1 MPEPPLLR
9 TNVPLL
15 CPSCRGSRLDVSST
29 GALCPECGENFK
41 ADERGVLT
49 LTKKVNEDELRQ
61 RHIWDEVTRGHTQ
74 TSDPWHTFVSPAGLR
89 YGRMLRKLK
98 LAEGMRFLDVGCAA
112 GPLID
117 SLATNTG
124 AKGVGIDISPASI
137 SAQLLRRGNRDSFD
151 AIVGSG
157 TELPF
162 PDETFD
168 AVVSTDLLEHVD
180 RPEQFH
186 KEVARVTKPGGRIL
200 VRVNVMDFTFTLDWW
215 KFKLTPKRWIQK
227 MHSIGHFYENF
238 RTKTQHAYLA
248 RQAGLEV
255 IFIRGF
261 DVFWDNLL
269 EYHVLRGLAAMM
281 KRGNGEAGEP
291 SEPPPEGIRLTVPNS
306 LPHRVARLAS
316 RITEVALFPERI
328 AGMLGMGAS
337 AWMLLRKK

>member
-1 MPEPPLLR
+1 MPESSLLR
-9 TNVPLL
+9 TDVPLL
-15 CPSCRGSRLDVSST
+15 CPACRDARLDVSST
-29 GALCPECGENFK
+29 GACCPGCGVDYP
-41 ADERGVLT
+41 ADERGVLV
-49 LTKKVNEDELRQ
+49 LTKQVNEDERKQ
-61 RHIWDEVTRGHTQ
+61 REIYDELTHGHAQ
-74 TSDPWHTFVSPAGLR
+74 TSDPWHAFISPHGLR
-89 YGRMLRKLK
+89 YSRMLRKLR
-98 LAEGMRFLDVGCAA
+98 LTEGMRFLEVGCAA
-112 GPLID
+112 GPLTD
-117 SLATNTG
+117 SLASNTG

-137 SAQLLRRGNRDSFD
+137 YAQLIRRGNRDSFD
-151 AIVGSG
+151 ALVGSG

-186 KEVARVTKPGGRIL
+186 KEVARVTKPGGLIL

-215 KFKLTPKRWIQK
+215 KFKLTPKRWIEK

-238 RTKTQHAYLA
+238 RTKPQHAYLA
-248 RQAGLEV
+248 REAGLEV
-255 IFIRGF
+255 VFIRGF

-281 KRGNGEAGEP
+281 KRGNGEASEP
-291 SEPPPEGIRLTVPNS
+291 SKPPPEGIRLTVPNS